1 MCRYTCSLLSFFPRL
16 SSLLSFPPDGS
27 HPFSHPREEEEK
39 EEDEEEE
46 DEKEESF
53 RKTINRILWSQLR
66 NIAENSTYFSLKS
79 SLRLVLPH
87 FSSRRKKREEWENR
101 ESSRNKIHNISQ
113 YFTEKRRRHAKHLSW
128 IVKAG
133 CLLKT
138 GTQYRLR
145 NDINSRL
152 TLSKSWARKREKIF

>member
-27 HPFSHPREEEEK
+27 YPFSHPREEEEK

-79 SLRLVLPH
+79 SLCLVLPH

-101 ESSRNKIHNISQ
+101 ESWVHEIKFTIFLNILPRGDDMQSIFHGLSRPVV
-113 YFTEKRRRHAKHLSW
+113 F
-128 IVKAG
+128 
-133 CLLKT
+133 
-138 GTQYRLR
+138 
-145 NDINSRL
+145 
-152 TLSKSWARKREKIF
+152 

>member
-27 HPFSHPREEEEK
+27 YPFSHPREEEEK

-101 ESSRNKIHNISQ
+101 ESWVHEIKFTIFLNILPRRGGDMQSIFHGLSRPVV
-113 YFTEKRRRHAKHLSW
+113 F
-128 IVKAG
+128 
-133 CLLKT
+133 
-138 GTQYRLR
+138 
-145 NDINSRL
+145 
-152 TLSKSWARKREKIF
+152 